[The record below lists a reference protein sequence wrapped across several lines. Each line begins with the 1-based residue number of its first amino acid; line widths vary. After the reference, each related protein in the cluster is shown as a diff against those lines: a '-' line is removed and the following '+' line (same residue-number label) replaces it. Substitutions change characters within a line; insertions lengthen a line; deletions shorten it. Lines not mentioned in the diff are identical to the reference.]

1 VVYYPTAGIRE
12 KHKVITER
20 AAATGIVICQ
30 VWFKDGR
37 QDRADGPALIYC
49 DPATHNVTY
58 EAWFRQGQLSRID
71 GPALIRRDP
80 ATGTS
85 PERRGGRTGAKFKP
99 AIPQQQDTTKVA
111 SITPEG
117 GQQQK

>member
-1 VVYYPTAGIRE
+1 VSSFVRSGS
-12 KHKVITER
+12 
-20 AAATGIVICQ
+20 
-30 VWFKDGR
+30 KDGR

-80 ATGTS
+80 ATGTITR
-85 PERRGGRTGAKFKP
+85 EAWWKNGRKIQARYP
-99 AIPQQQDTTKVA
+99 STTRHH
-111 SITPEG
+111 
-117 GQQQK
+117 